1 MGNERSEQGA
11 TGTAPELAIT
21 DGAVP
26 RCPYPF
32 YERLLEEPGV
42 PRDPNVGWMV
52 GRFEDVAKV
61 TTEVGSF
68 SNRYFDDEGPRHMG
82 VGTEPLSPEVEEL
95 LAVYHKM
102 DYALAFADP
111 PEHRRHRAIA
121 LKSLNPRRVRKLEPD
136 MREVAEQL
144 LAGFVDDGHCE
155 LHSQFGIGLPLTVI
169 ADTLG
174 VDRKDL
180 ADFKHWSD
188 CMIAGN
194 LDVLDNERR
203 VEVARAVLDFQA
215 YFLPRIAERRESP
228 RDDLLSDLVND
239 EADEPGPDGERH
251 LKDSE
256 LLAIVSQLLLAGNET
271 TTNLI
276 GNGLVLL
283 IKHPEAMAEVRADY
297 SLIPNF
303 LEETLRYEGPVHCVF
318 RRTKE
323 DTELGDTVIPAG
335 STVLPVLG
343 AASQDP
349 SVFPEPRRFDIHRPN
364 AKKHMTFGHGP
375 HFCVG
380 AEMARVEGRVA
391 FETLFDNLDDIRLA
405 EGAELEFHESFS
417 TRGYKEIQ
425 IEFEAKKR

>member
-1 MGNERSEQGA
+1 MEEHTSERPAAVE
-11 TGTAPELAIT
+11 ELAIT
-21 DGAVP
+21 DPEVA

-32 YERLLEEPGV
+32 YERLLGEEGV
-42 PRDPNVGWMV
+42 PEDPNVGWMV
-52 GRFEDVAKV
+52 GRFADVARV
-61 TTEVGSF
+61 TTEQDNF
-68 SNRYFDDEGPRHMG
+68 SNRYFDDQGPRHMG
-82 VGTEPLSPEVEEL
+82 VGSEPLSPEVEEL
-95 LAVYHKM
+95 LNQYHKM

-111 PEHRRHRAIA
+111 PDHRRHRSIA
-121 LKSLNPRRVRKLEPD
+121 LKSLNPRRVRKLRSY
-136 MREVAEQL
+136 MREVAEEL
-144 LAGFVDDGHCE
+144 VDGFAADGHCE
-155 LHSQFGIGLPLTVI
+155 LHSQFGINLPLIVI

-180 ADFKHWSD
+180 REFKHWSD

-194 LDVLDNERR
+194 LDVLDNARR
-203 VEVARAVLDFQA
+203 VEVAQAVIDFQH
-215 YFLPRIAERRESP
+215 YFLPRIAERRDSP

-239 EADEPGPDGERH
+239 EADDVAADGDRH

-283 IKHPEAMAEVRADY
+283 IQHPEAMAEVRSDY
-297 SLIPNF
+297 GLIPNF

-318 RRTKE
+318 RKAKR
-323 DTELGDTVIPAG
+323 DTVMNDAVIPAG

-380 AEMARVEGRVA
+380 AEMARVEGQVA
-391 FETLFDNLDDIRLA
+391 FETLFDRLDDIRLSPDA
-405 EGAELEFHESFS
+405 SLEHHASFS
-417 TRGYKEIQ
+417 TRGYKEIR
-425 IEFEAKKR
+425 IEFEPRR

>member
-1 MGNERSEQGA
+1 MEEQSSERSAVAG
-11 TGTAPELAIT
+11 ELAIT
-21 DGAVP
+21 DPAVA

-32 YERLLEEPGV
+32 YERLLDREGV
-42 PRDPNVGWMV
+42 PEDPMVGWMV
-52 GRFEDVAKV
+52 GKFADVARV
-61 TTEVGSF
+61 TTEQANF
-68 SNRYFDDEGPRHMG
+68 SNRYFDDQGPRHMG
-82 VGTEPLSPEVEEL
+82 VGTEPLSAEVEQL
-95 LAVYHKM
+95 LTQYHKM

-111 PEHRRHRAIA
+111 PDHRRHRSIA
-121 LKSLNPRRVRKLEPD
+121 LKSLNPRRVRKLRSY
-136 MREVAEQL
+136 MREVAEEL
-144 LAGFVDDGHCE
+144 VDGFVDDGHCE
-155 LHSQFGIGLPLTVI
+155 LHSQFGINLPLIVI

-180 ADFKHWSD
+180 REFKHWSD

-194 LDVLDNERR
+194 LDVLDNTRR
-203 VEVARAVLDFQA
+203 AEVARAVIDFQA
-215 YFLPRIAERRESP
+215 YFLPRIAERRDSP

-239 EADEPGPDGERH
+239 EADDVAADGDGDRH

-283 IKHPEAMAEVRADY
+283 TQHPEAMAEVRSDY
-297 SLIPNF
+297 RLIPNF
-303 LEETLRYEGPVHCVF
+303 LEETLRYDGPVHCVF
-318 RRTKE
+318 RKAKR
-323 DTELGDTVIPAG
+323 DTEMNGSVIPAG

-349 SVFPEPRRFDIHRPN
+349 EVFSEPRRFDIHRSN

-380 AEMARVEGRVA
+380 AEMARVEGQVA
-391 FETLFDNLDDIRLA
+391 FETLFDRLGDIRLA
-405 EGAELEFHESFS
+405 PDALLEHHQSFS
-417 TRGYKEIQ
+417 TRGYKEIR
-425 IEFEAKKR
+425 IEFDPRA